1 MKEELLSIL
10 KSEVKPALGCT
21 GPISVSYAASVAK
34 DAVGGK
40 VKKVR
45 LIVDRDTYKN
55 SIAVGI
61 PGISER
67 GVVIAAA
74 LGAVCGRSEAKLE
87 VLKDVT
93 SQDERDAKK
102 LVDDGKV
109 ELKIDWDVK
118 GVGLYIEVF
127 AETEN
132 GIGHSIVAKTHTN
145 VILIE
150 SNGKVLFRNSE
161 NDINTVLDEEKD
173 LINKYTVKD
182 FYEFSKEVP
191 IDKLEFLKEAI
202 DLNKNLS
209 TVGLEENL
217 GKGFGNAYL
226 RVKEG
231 NNIYMKAKAATA
243 AAADARMAGE
253 NLSAM
258 SCASSG
264 NVGITASIPL
274 CVIAQEQGISEELLL
289 RALSLSFLLTIFI
302 KNQIGRLSAMCACAI
317 AASIGVGAGV
327 VVLSKGSFEEVEGT
341 IKNIVGSIGGII
353 CDGAKLG
360 CALKLSNAI
369 GTAIESAYLA
379 MEGVSIPSGD
389 GLVCDSA
396 DETLRM
402 LGRIARYG
410 MIDTDKT
417 VCKEIIQRE
426 GAEKT
431 E

>member
-10 KSEVKPALGCT
+10 VSEVKPALGCT
-21 GPISVSYAASVAK
+21 GPTSVSYAVSVAK
-34 DAVGGK
+34 DAIGGK
-40 VKKVR
+40 VRNVR
-45 LIVDRDTYKN
+45 FIVDRDTYKN

-74 LGAVCGRSEAKLE
+74 LGAVCGRSKAKLE

-93 SQDERDAKK
+93 PQDEIDAKK
-102 LVDDGKV
+102 LVNDGKV
-109 ELKIDWDVK
+109 ELKIDWDIK
-118 GVGLYIEVF
+118 GVGLYIEAFV
-127 AETEN
+127 ETEN
-132 GIGHSIVAKTHTN
+132 GTGHAIVAKTHTN

-150 SNGKVLFRNSE
+150 TNRNVLYKSQE
-161 NDINTVLDEEKD
+161 NDINDVLDESKD
-173 LINKYTVKD
+173 RINQYTVKD
-182 FYEFSKEVP
+182 FYEFAREVP
-191 IDKLEFLKEAI
+191 IEKLYFLKEAI
-202 DLNKNLS
+202 EFNNKLS
-209 TVGLEENL
+209 ETGLKENL

-226 RVKEG
+226 RIKEG
-231 NNIYMKAKAATA
+231 SNIYMKAKAYTA
-243 AAADARMAGE
+243 AASDARMAGE

-274 CVIAQEQGISEELLL
+274 YIVAQEQGSSEELLL

-327 VVLSKGSFEEVEGT
+327 VVLSEGTFEEVEAT
-341 IKNIVGSIGGII
+341 IKNIVGSIGGIL

-379 MEGVSIPSGD
+379 MEGAGIPAGD
-389 GLVCDSA
+389 GLVCDTA

-402 LGRIARYG
+402 LGRIAKNG
-410 MIDTDKT
+410 MAETDKI

-426 GAEKT
+426 T
-431 E
+431 Q

>member
-1 MKEELLSIL
+1 MKEDLLSIL
-10 KSEVKPALGCT
+10 ISEVKPALGCT
-21 GPISVSYAASVAK
+21 GPTSVSYTVSVAK

-40 VKKVR
+40 VRNVK

-74 LGAVCGRSEAKLE
+74 LGAVCGKSEAKLE

-93 SQDERDAKK
+93 TQDEIDAKE

-109 ELKIDWDVK
+109 ELKIDWDIK
-118 GVGLYIEVF
+118 GVGLYIEALV
-127 AETEN
+127 ETDK
-132 GIGHSIVAKTHTN
+132 GTGRVIVAKTHTN
-145 VILIE
+145 VVLVE
-150 SNGKVLFRNSE
+150 SNGKVLYKSPE
-161 NDINTVLDEEKD
+161 DEINDVLDESKD
-173 LINKYTVKD
+173 LINKYNVRD
-182 FYEFSKEVP
+182 FYDFAMKVP
-191 IDKLEFLKEAI
+191 IEKLKFLKEAI
-202 DLNKNLS
+202 DLNKKLS
-209 TVGLEENL
+209 EIGLDENL
-217 GKGFGNAYL
+217 GKGFGSAYL
-226 RVKEG
+226 RLKEG
-231 NNIYMKAKAATA
+231 KNIYMKAKAYTA
-243 AAADARMAGE
+243 AASDARMAGE
-253 NLSAM
+253 NVSAM

-274 CVIAQEQGISEELLL
+274 YIVAQVQGSREELLL

-317 AASIGVGAGV
+317 GASIGVGAGV
-327 VVLSKGSFEEVEGT
+327 IVLSEGSFEEVEDT

-360 CALKLSNAI
+360 CALKLSNAV
-369 GTAIESAYLA
+369 GTAIESTYLA
-379 MEGVSIPSGD
+379 MDGVSIPSGD
-389 GLVCDSA
+389 GLVCGSA

-410 MIDTDKT
+410 MVETDKT

-426 GAEKT
+426 AEAKNT
-431 E
+431 